1 VYTVLPASQVHSAAD
16 RKAAIQLQKD
26 LQTNNPD
33 ESWQIYRCAEEG
45 DLMNPLERLYALCYR
60 ILGNQDTTQLVLR
73 IAGADGAEIDVTA
86 MKIMLDARSALDA
99 GAGEP

>member
-1 VYTVLPASQVHSAAD
+1 MYTVLPASQVASVAD
-16 RKAAIQLQKD
+16 RKAAVQLQQD

-33 ESWQIYRCAEEG
+33 ENWQIYRLAEQG

-73 IAGADGAEIDVTA
+73 IGCTDGTEVDVSA
-86 MKIMLDARSALDA
+86 MKIMLDARSTLDA
-99 GAGEP
+99 GAGE